1 MKIIST
7 ILVLFLAVIAN
18 GQEKKIWAKSFI
30 NKEAPAIV
38 VEEWL
43 SEVPEMEGK
52 FVLVDF
58 WATWCGPCK
67 KAIPELNSFQK
78 EFQDDLVVIGISD
91 EAKEKVLKQ
100 VNPKIEYY
108 SAIDSLKRLNKIFGV
123 KGIPHCVLIDPKGIV
138 RWEGWPQLEGYELTS
153 QVIKEIIAEYK

>member
-1 MKIIST
+1 MNIDS
-7 ILVLFLAVIAN
+7 
-18 GQEKKIWAKSFI
+18 
-30 NKEAPAIV
+30 
-38 VEEWL
+38 
-43 SEVPEMEGK
+43 
-52 FVLVDF
+52 
-58 WATWCGPCK
+58 
-67 KAIPELNSFQK
+67 
-78 EFQDDLVVIGISD
+78 
-91 EAKEKVLKQ
+91 KQ

>member
-1 MKIIST
+1 MKKISA
-7 ILVLFLAVIAN
+7 ILVLFLSVIVN

-30 NKEAPAIV
+30 NKEAPTIV

-78 EFQDDLVVIGISD
+78 EFQNDLVVIGISD
-91 EAKEKVLKQ
+91 ETKEKVLKQ

-108 SAIDSLKRLNKIFGV
+108 SAIDSFKRLNKIFGV

-153 QVIKEIIAEYK
+153 EVIKEIIAEYK